1 MADVLVLGGTGT
13 TGRRVV
19 AGLREAGFTARAA
32 TRKPG
37 EAGQVRFDWTDRPS
51 HAEALRGVSAVYL
64 LAPIG
69 EAAPAALVE
78 PFLAGALAAGVRR
91 VVLLSSSAVTTDTP
105 GLGELQRLVRAVPE
119 WAVLKPSWFMQNF
132 TGEHLIAQGVR
143 DGEIVTATGDAR
155 VAFVDAGDIA
165 AVAVRALTDPVPHNT
180 EHVLTGPA
188 ALSYAEAAAIVAAR
202 VGHPVRHRAV
212 STAEFAER
220 VTASGVPAGFA
231 RVLAAL
237 DEDIRRGAE
246 DRVTTAVEQVTGRP
260 ARSFETFAE
269 EEIR

>member
-19 AGLREAGFTARAA
+19 AGLRAGGFAARAA

-37 EAGQVRFDWTDRPS
+37 EAGQVRFDWADRS
-51 HAEALRGVSAVYL
+51 THADALRGVSAVYL

-69 EAAPAALVE
+69 EASPAGLVA
-78 PFLAGALAAGVRR
+78 PFLDDALAAGVRR
-91 VVLLSSSAVTTDTP
+91 VVLLSSSAVTPDTP
-105 GLGELQRLVRAVPE
+105 GLGDLQRLVRAAPE

-132 TGEHLIAQGVR
+132 TGEHLVAQGVR

-180 EHVLTGPA
+180 DHVLTGPA
-188 ALSYAEAAAIVAAR
+188 ALSYAEAAAIVSAR
-202 VGHPVRHRAV
+202 LGRPVRHRAV
-212 STAEFAER
+212 GTEAFAASLTTSGIPAE
-220 VTASGVPAGFA
+220 FA

-246 DRVTTAVEQVTGRP
+246 DRVTPAVEQVTGRP
-260 ARSFETFAE
+260 PRSFETFVQ